1 MCQIVTSVF
10 PDNAFSPEYTA
21 DSSVTNPHYCDG
33 DDVSYNE
40 VDNVVTE
47 SDIRQKMIT
56 QLRLAILVF
65 SLLKNR
71 C

>member
-1 MCQIVTSVF
+1 MCQIVASVF

-21 DSSVTNPHYCDG
+21 DSSVTNPHNCDG
-33 DDVSYNE
+33 DNVSYDE

-56 QLRLAILVF
+56 VAFGNPRILIT
-65 SLLKNR
+65 KE
-71 C
+71 

>member
-21 DSSVTNPHYCDG
+21 NSSVTNPHNCDG

-47 SDIRQKMIT
+47 SNRKQKIIT
-56 QLRLAILVF
+56 VAFGNPRILIT
-65 SLLKNR
+65 KE
-71 C
+71 